1 VAEVATGERPVPLT
15 FAWSMEPLLEKLTE
29 LLETH
34 QAPVYVR
41 AHHPGVGSRARPKR

>member
-34 QAPVYVR
+34 QAPVYVVHTTQESAVER
-41 AHHPGVGSRARPKR
+41 AKR